1 MQIDSN
7 DILRLIC
14 PQWQGV
20 DIARWFED
28 LSASEVARGYILGAE
43 ILRILTDSI
52 APQHQQNTAV
62 VTIETFFAR

>member
-1 MQIDSN
+1 M
-7 DILRLIC
+7 
-14 PQWQGV
+14 
-20 DIARWFED
+20 ARRFED